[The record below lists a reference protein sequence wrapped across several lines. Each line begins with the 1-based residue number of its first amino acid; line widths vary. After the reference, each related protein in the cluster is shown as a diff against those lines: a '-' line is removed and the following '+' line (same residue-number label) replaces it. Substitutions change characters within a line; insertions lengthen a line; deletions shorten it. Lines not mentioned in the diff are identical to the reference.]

1 MKRLLLFF
9 WLITCVLLAGCAS
22 TGQQDSTP
30 VPATDDTLQSQQAGD
45 VPPVGTNGV
54 VKHNTMQLTLYYPS
68 ADAAHLVTEV
78 RSFPI
83 NDSPARI
90 AVEALLGGTNQPQ
103 TAKVFPPNTKLRRLW
118 IKDEVAYVDFNKA
131 ILKGSG
137 GSASEILLVTSV
149 VNTLT
154 EFPSV
159 EKVKFLVEGKAIDTL
174 YGHMDLSEPLSRSPG
189 IIKK

>member
-1 MKRLLLFF
+1 MKRLLFLF
-9 WLITCVLLAGCAS
+9 WLIACFLLAGCANS
-22 TGQQDSTP
+22 EQQGSTP
-30 VPATDDTLQSQQAGD
+30 VTTTDALEAQQSSA
-45 VPPVGTNGV
+45 VPPAETTDV

-68 ADAAHLVTEV
+68 ADGAHLVPEV

-90 AVEALLGGTNQPQ
+90 AVEALLSGTNQPQ
-103 TAKVFPPNTKLRRLW
+103 TAKVFPSDTKLRRLW

-131 ILKGSG
+131 ILKGNG
-137 GSASEILLVTSV
+137 GSASEILLVASV